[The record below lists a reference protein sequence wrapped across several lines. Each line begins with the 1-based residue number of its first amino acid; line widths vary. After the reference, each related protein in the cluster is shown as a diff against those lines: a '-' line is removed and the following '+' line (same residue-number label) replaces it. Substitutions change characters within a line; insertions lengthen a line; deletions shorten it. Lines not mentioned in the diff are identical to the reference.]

1 MGETSRSVG
10 SRSAAGYTDVFPVDE
25 FAKTMVGVERAH
37 LVRGPRGGRHSARC
51 RLSVNVWDAE
61 MDYGAF
67 GDYNKRHGMERGVM
81 RFRFADAK
89 RTRVQS
95 LWWNEVRVLT
105 ADGRTR
111 MMRVVGAARRSCSRW

>member
-1 MGETSRSVG
+1 
-10 SRSAAGYTDVFPVDE
+10 
-25 FAKTMVGVERAH
+25 
-37 LVRGPRGGRHSARC
+37 
-51 RLSVNVWDAE
+51 

-111 MMRVVGAARRSCSRW
+111 MMRVVGAAGRPCSQMAIPLSYSRLSGDNRPQTGALYALP